1 MIRDEE
7 LEGRQPKGTSR
18 NKHSVDLDGKR
29 LDTAVF
35 DKARARSP
43 NPLHNIGFYAA
54 GPNPVVFK
62 RTEADARPFKVVP
75 FHEPDP
81 DRIAKA
87 EALRLRLAAQD
98 EERMARG
105 VSPDVVYASRERHK
119 AASWARPKRIPIVL
133 NPDTSEC
140 CSPEV
145 AVVKAERGER
155 TLYWRSLRDAEAA
168 FGAPPG
174 KRRIEPSLVPSNAM
188 SDPYGWRWS
197 RLADARRDNGG
208 QNKR

>member
-1 MIRDEE
+1 MIKTRE
-7 LEGRQPKGTSR
+7 LEGRQAKGVTK
-18 NKHSVDLDGKR
+18 NGQTVDLDGVR
-29 LDTAVF
+29 TDTAVF
-35 DKARARSP
+35 DKARASP
-43 NPLHNIGFYAA
+43 LNPYHGMGFSPA
-54 GPNPVVFK
+54 GGIERAFNFK

-81 DRIAKA
+81 DRVAKA

-98 EERMARG
+98 EERLTR
-105 VSPDVVYASRERHK
+105 YAQIGPQETK
-119 AASWARPKRIPIVL
+119 PASWARPKRIPVVL

-140 CSPEV
+140 CAPEV
-145 AVVKAERGER
+145 AVVKAERGTR

-174 KRRIEPSLVPSNAM
+174 KRRIEPSLVPSNPM
-188 SDPYGWRWS
+188 SDPYGWRWT